1 MIQASNVFWRNYT
14 SKKRIVI
21 NRGGTRA
28 GKTYSLCQL
37 LARWLLTGELRQ
49 GEIISSGVCSVVRKT
64 LPSLKATAQ
73 KDFEEILTNWGV
85 LHSKVRHRV
94 VDREYIFDGRVV
106 EFFSVDDQQKVRGRK
121 RKILFCNEANELNFD
136 TDFFQLLIRTEN
148 TIFIDFNPSDPYTWI
163 KTELEDKRA
172 HTMQDVQTIISTYL
186 DNPFLP
192 KSLIKEVESISDPD
206 LRKVYVHGQYGII
219 KGLIFPKVTIVP
231 EMPEILKR
239 PGGGLDFGYTNDP
252 TALYHCGFYRG
263 GLYIDERMY
272 SVGMEDDDIVESIK
286 SSKLRNLITY
296 ADSQEPKTIN
306 ALNRMNVTVKGAV
319 KGKDSIKY
327 GIKVVKKYPIF
338 ITATSQGLLKEQ
350 KLYKWLVNPDGRA
363 TNKPI
368 NKFNHGWD
376 AVRYY
381 TVMTVGQGRN
391 VQAFG

>member
-1 MIQASNVFWRNYT
+1 
-14 SKKRIVI
+14 
-21 NRGGTRA
+21 
-28 GKTYSLCQL
+28 
-37 LARWLLTGELRQ
+37 
-49 GEIISSGVCSVVRKT
+49 
-64 LPSLKATAQ
+64 
-73 KDFEEILTNWGV
+73 
-85 LHSKVRHRV
+85 
-94 VDREYIFDGRVV
+94 
-106 EFFSVDDQQKVRGRK
+106 
-121 RKILFCNEANELNFD
+121 
-136 TDFFQLLIRTEN
+136 
-148 TIFIDFNPSDPYTWI
+148 
-163 KTELEDKRA
+163 
-172 HTMQDVQTIISTYL
+172 
-186 DNPFLP
+186 
-192 KSLIKEVESISDPD
+192 
-206 LRKVYVHGQYGII
+206 
-219 KGLIFPKVTIVP
+219 
-231 EMPEILKR
+231 
-239 PGGGLDFGYTNDP
+239 
-252 TALYHCGFYRG
+252 
-263 GLYIDERMY
+263 
-272 SVGMEDDDIVESIK
+272 MEDDDIVESIK